1 MPRCESCGRVVG
13 LCACPPGPN
22 EMGEGPLRRGYD
34 GVARAAR
41 VDARLASATTPTPP
55 PPRPRPLHPAEA
67 HVGLEFRPPDP
78 EDLAPFDEFN
88 RRRAVERAWEAEAA
102 AAVPGGRRHPQDPVR
117 LGRHYWRAGRA
128 EICAGSTRGK
138 TMHDA
143 AAEDAAEAIRRRL
156 RRGEHPD
163 QSDFLRRT
171 PTHVAAAGGCA
182 AAANAL
188 LEAGADPNAPD
199 VAGRT
204 PLHHASLANCGGVV
218 GPETHAVFPE
228 VSRRLTETSNE
239 RSTYPSRVP
248 SRPPPPPPPASRRPR
263 TDVIARLV
271 EGGANLDA
279 RDDAGKT
286 PTHLAALRGHFT
298 VARALLD
305 AGADPDARD
314 ARGRRPVDE
323 SRACGCDAMARMLS
337 RYARWRATPDE
348 SARKPESQVTGGAR
362 RNRLAPSRRAPSD
375 DEHARGESLDADSA
389 TPISLP
395 APRSRGGRTAL
406 HEAAARGALD
416 DVLALLR
423 AGADPCARDDAGR
436 NATHHAAAATGA
448 RGSSGPAS
456 AAAAAATV
464 RALLDAIDAVP
475 AAPAGAFAKA
485 REPSTPPWDA
495 RDLAGRRPVDL
506 CRDGDV
512 AGDVSAA
519 EGKSR
524 ETTKTRG
531 RDPATGSEQS
541 IVHETGRVGATRGGR
556 AKTRGGVARGRR
568 RASRRAR
575 ARHLARRR
583 RHRGKS
589 RRPRRERPRRERPRR
604 ERPRRERPRR
614 ERPPRTAART
624 RHCRIARDPRR
635 IGFDFYS
642 GGRRTLG

>member
-182 AAANAL
+182 AAADAL

-248 SRPPPPPPPASRRPR
+248 SRPPPPPPPRVAAS
-263 TDVIARLV
+263 
-271 EGGANLDA
+271 ANGRHRA
-279 RDDAGKT
+279 AG
-286 PTHLAALRGHFT
+286 
-298 VARALLD
+298 
-305 AGADPDARD
+305 
-314 ARGRRPVDE
+314 RGRRE
-323 SRACGCDAMARMLS
+323 SRREGRRGKDAD
-337 RYARWRATPDE
+337 TP
-348 SARKPESQVTGGAR
+348 RGASGT
-362 RNRLAPSRRAPSD
+362 LHRRA
-375 DEHARGESLDADSA
+375 
-389 TPISLP
+389 
-395 APRSRGGRTAL
+395 
-406 HEAAARGALD
+406 
-416 DVLALLR
+416 
-423 AGADPCARDDAGR
+423 
-436 NATHHAAAATGA
+436 
-448 RGSSGPAS
+448 
-456 AAAAAATV
+456 
-464 RALLDAIDAVP
+464 
-475 AAPAGAFAKA
+475 
-485 REPSTPPWDA
+485 
-495 RDLAGRRPVDL
+495 
-506 CRDGDV
+506 
-512 AGDVSAA
+512 
-519 EGKSR
+519 
-524 ETTKTRG
+524 
-531 RDPATGSEQS
+531 
-541 IVHETGRVGATRGGR
+541 
-556 AKTRGGVARGRR
+556 
-568 RASRRAR
+568 RASRR
-575 ARHLARRR
+575 RR
-583 RHRGKS
+583 GS
-589 RRPRRERPRRERPRR
+589 RRERREGKATRGRVQSVRLRRDGAHALEVRQM
-604 ERPRRERPRR
+604 
-614 ERPPRTAART
+614 
-624 RHCRIARDPRR
+624 ARD
-635 IGFDFYS
+635 
-642 GGRRTLG
+642 T

>member
-1 MPRCESCGRVVG
+1 MGDTSGTPRAMSTPTDRQTRRGSLVETRARVCQPARGLRPRVVILKIDARRALLPG
-13 LCACPPGPN
+13 PASRASIRREPFHRDTALVRAPQRSTAGRRHAAVRVLRSRRRALCVPPGPN

-171 PTHVAAAGGCA
+171 PTHVAAAGGA
-182 AAANAL
+182 PPPRTRS

-218 GPETHAVFPE
+218 VGPETHAVFPE

-239 RSTYPSRVP
+239 RPTIPGRAC
-248 SRPPPPPPPASRRPR
+248 RRGRRRPPPPASRRPR

-362 RNRLAPSRRAPSD
+362 RNRLAPSRREGPATNTREENPRRGFSD
-375 DEHARGESLDADSA
+375 ANIAA
-389 TPISLP
+389 

-436 NATHHAAAATGA
+436 NATHHAGGGDGRSRIVGA
-448 RGSSGPAS
+448 RRCRRRRGARS
-456 AAAAAATV
+456 ARFST
-464 RALLDAIDAVP
+464 
-475 AAPAGAFAKA
+475 
-485 REPSTPPWDA
+485 PSTPSP
-495 RDLAGRRPVDL
+495 RRP
-506 CRDGDV
+506 
-512 AGDVSAA
+512 
-519 EGKSR
+519 
-524 ETTKTRG
+524 
-531 RDPATGSEQS
+531 
-541 IVHETGRVGATRGGR
+541 RVRS
-556 AKTRGGVARGRR
+556 RR
-568 RASRRAR
+568 RANRPPHRGTRAISPVVDR
-575 ARHLARRR
+575 WICVATATWRRR
-583 RHRGKS
+583 FGGGGK
-589 RRPRRERPRRERPRR
+589 
-604 ERPRRERPRR
+604 
-614 ERPPRTAART
+614 
-624 RHCRIARDPRR
+624 I
-635 IGFDFYS
+635 
-642 GGRRTLG
+642 